1 MDMKETKQEET
12 AALNMEVP
20 AKLLNQFDIWVKE
33 NMFSNRSE
41 AVRYLMRRTISRQ
54 EDLPPTKTKV
64 KKKPAHGKQS
74 QGHSPRKQVMY
85 AI

>member
-41 AVRYLMRRTISRQ
+41 AVRYLMRRAISRQ
-54 EDLPPTKTKV
+54 EDLQHCSLK
-64 KKKPAHGKQS
+64 S
-74 QGHSPRKQVMY
+74 
-85 AI
+85 